1 MMSEDDMI
9 TQLDELR
16 RDVYLKGI
24 DSILY
29 PFFQEQVHVV
39 LLSESPNGKK

>member
-1 MMSEDDMI
+1 MMIEDDMI

-29 PFFQEQVHVV
+29 PFFQEQIHVV
-39 LLSESPNGKK
+39 LLGESPNGKK